1 MFANPMYENLNPNW
15 ASTLFG
21 CVAALLAVVPFI
33 GFFYGP
39 QIRARSKFSKLL
51 LEEERKAAEEKLG
64 RDDAAEPA

>member
-1 MFANPMYENLNPNW
+1 MFANPMYQNLNPNW

-21 CVAALLAVVPFI
+21 LVAALLAAVPFV

-51 LEEERKAAEEKLG
+51 LEEERKAAVEKEDREG
-64 RDDAAEPA
+64 AMDPA